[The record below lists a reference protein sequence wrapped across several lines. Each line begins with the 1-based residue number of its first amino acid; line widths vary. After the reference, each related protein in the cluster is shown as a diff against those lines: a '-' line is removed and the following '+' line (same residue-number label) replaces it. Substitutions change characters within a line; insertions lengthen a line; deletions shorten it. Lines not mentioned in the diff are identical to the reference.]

1 MTVMFARERS
11 TLVVP
16 YGVSDLDDFVD
27 WTHAPEFPA
36 DANVLYFDGNIL
48 LDDSMERALHSA
60 IKSAISASI
69 RVWSEQHV
77 PGIVYIDSMRFM
89 HRDADLSSEPDVIF
103 VSEASLNNNEV
114 ILADGDAS
122 LEVQGSPDIVVEII
136 SASSNNKDT
145 DILRRKYFQA
155 GVKEYWL
162 ADSRGVPILT
172 ILKRSDSGFIEVKA
186 QAGWISSQSLLAK
199 CKLVSE
205 PGPQATT
212 RVSLLLEPVT

>member
-145 DILRRKYFQA
+145 VIRL
-155 GVKEYWL
+155 
-162 ADSRGVPILT
+162 
-172 ILKRSDSGFIEVKA
+172 
-186 QAGWISSQSLLAK
+186 
-199 CKLVSE
+199 
-205 PGPQATT
+205 
-212 RVSLLLEPVT
+212 